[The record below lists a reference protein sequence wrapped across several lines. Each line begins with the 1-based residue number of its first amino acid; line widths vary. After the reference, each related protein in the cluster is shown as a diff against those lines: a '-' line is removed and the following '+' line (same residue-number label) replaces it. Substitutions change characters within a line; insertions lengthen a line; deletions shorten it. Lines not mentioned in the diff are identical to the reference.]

1 MAVFAYGRL
10 EGAQDVIRALQ
21 DFGDEIVQEKMRE
34 AVKAGAEVVAEDA
47 RTRAPM
53 GTREPRKGAGVGR
66 LKASIKVKMTKRG
79 ISAKVEADYPRN
91 AGTRKSTTKKQK
103 AGSKEYYAFAVEYG
117 TRKME
122 AQPFM
127 APALAAKA
135 PAVWG
140 KMERAL
146 EEACREAQKSV

>member
-66 LKASIKVKMTKRG
+66 LKASIKVRMPKRG

-91 AGTRKSTTKKQK
+91 AGTRKSNTKKQK

-135 PAVWG
+135 SAVWG

>member
-10 EGAQDVIRALQ
+10 EGAQEVIDALTKL
-21 DFGDEIVQEKMRE
+21 GEEIIQEKVRE
-34 AVKAGAEVVAEDA
+34 AVKSGAEVVAEDA
-47 RTRAPM
+47 RARAPM

-66 LKASIKVKMTKRG
+66 LKASIKVKMPKRG

-91 AGTRKSTTKKQK
+91 AGTRKSKTKKQK

-117 TRKME
+117 TRKMK

-127 APALAAKA
+127 APAAAAKA
-135 PAVWG
+135 PQVFD
-140 KMERAL
+140 KMRRAM
-146 EEACREAQKSV
+146 EEACREAQRTV

>member
-127 APALAAKA
+127 APALAAKT